1 VQVGFKAM
9 AYVMLHGEATL
20 DLLEIAPRELQFR
33 QVPGLAGDF
42 LQLQG
47 KFMLVSDDPPLEVG
61 SISCRGMLLV
71 SLHHCLACTPL
82 AVVRQAGRHVGA
94 AAEAAAD
101 AGAVVP
107 LIQLLMVCH
116 RWLLR
121 G

>member
-1 VQVGFKAM
+1 M

-47 KFMLVSDDPPLEVG
+47 KFMLVSDEPPPQVG
-61 SISCRGMLLV
+61 LRSWSLCGSCSDMAVAVCTQCHPNVSCSYASTSCRWGATAAWLPLLTQ
-71 SLHHCLACTPL
+71 S
-82 AVVRQAGRHVGA
+82 
-94 AAEAAAD
+94 
-101 AGAVVP
+101 VP
-107 LIQLLMVCH
+107 RLQP
-116 RWLLR
+116 